1 MLSKLGSYTEFYH
14 VYTPQGIHMLFGRVK
29 IQWSS
34 DIEEIIQFARARGV
48 RVVPEFDTPGHT
60 ASWGPGAGDGFL
72 TQCYKGF
79 SFIFQ
84 INMKKP

>member
-1 MLSKLGSYTEFYH
+1 MLSKLGSYTEFHH
-14 VYTPQGIHMLFGRVK
+14 VYTPQGIHILFGSLWT
-29 IQWSS
+29 QWNS